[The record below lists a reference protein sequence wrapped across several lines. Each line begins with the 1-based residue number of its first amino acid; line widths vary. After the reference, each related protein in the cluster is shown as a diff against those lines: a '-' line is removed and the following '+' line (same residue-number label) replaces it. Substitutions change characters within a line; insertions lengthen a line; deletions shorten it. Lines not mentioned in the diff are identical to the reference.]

1 MKITENS
8 EKNNLTRSLIDFF
21 NFFLQKYQ
29 HLNSLEFLSPK
40 FKLLM
45 KIILEKFSKNDQQKS
60 KMNEMLSIIFV
71 NKRIIA
77 KYLRTV
83 LSLYCKKT
91 KNNHLQSDYII
102 GHHTIYSRGKSRQNE
117 FVKKVDNIDNLE
129 EIDILKEV
137 YERNMDSTN
146 VIVNSSFFSLKYKL
160 FDQLNIINEFKS
172 GKINVLIST
181 SVVEEGFDIPDC
193 NLVVSYSEPQTIKSF
208 IQLKGRTRKD
218 QSDYIILCP
227 SAQVHKKK
235 ILILNKKKIGNN
247 K

>member
-1 MKITENS
+1 MTSHLQMKITENS
-8 EKNNLTRSLIDFF
+8 EKKILTQSLIDFF

-29 HLNSLEFLSPK
+29 QLNSLEFLNFK
-40 FKLLM
+40 FQLLM
-45 KIILEKFSKNDQQKS
+45 ELVLKKFSKIDVHKRKS
-60 KMNEMLSIIFV
+60 NEMLSIIFV

-83 LSLYCKKT
+83 LVLYCQKT
-91 KNNHLQSDYII
+91 NNNHLQSDYII
-102 GHHTIYSRGKSRQNE
+102 GHHTIYARGKSHQNE
-117 FVKKVDNIDNLE
+117 FVKKITNADNVE

-137 YERNMDSTN
+137 YEKNKDYSN
-146 VIVNSSFFSLKYKL
+146 VTANSSFFSLKYKL
-160 FDQLNIINEFKS
+160 VDQLNIINEFKS

-208 IQLKGRTRKD
+208 IQLKGRTRRD

-227 SAQVHKKK
+227 STKVQ
-235 ILILNKKKIGNN
+235 NKKNLLISN
-247 K
+247 